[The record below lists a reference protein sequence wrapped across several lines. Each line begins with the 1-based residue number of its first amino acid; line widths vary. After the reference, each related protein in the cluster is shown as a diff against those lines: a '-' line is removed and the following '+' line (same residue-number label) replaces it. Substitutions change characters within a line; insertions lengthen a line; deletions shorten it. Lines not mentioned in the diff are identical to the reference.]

1 MRRSSPDFRV
11 SRYRQCGV
19 LPHLSGV
26 SMRRQRLSSGD
37 FVRVLGVAA
46 GLLATACS
54 GNASLSPTSP
64 SLGATAGESAIANG
78 GPGLPFIAVA
88 GTGAGRFNLV
98 HTESDRGGF
107 TGDSQLTISVTGVP
121 PNTVLYVLRAGDL
134 GLPGGQ
140 QADGVCQR
148 AAAGL
153 FGPVPVPGGGSVTLE
168 TSAGGSGATHVH
180 LFGTSEGNTLDA
192 VFRLVD
198 ALPPAVPTVD
208 LRTPCFTFTVK

>member
-1 MRRSSPDFRV
+1 MCRQGSS
-11 SRYRQCGV
+11 SR
-19 LPHLSGV
+19 
-26 SMRRQRLSSGD
+26 D
-37 FVRVLGVAA
+37 FVRVIGMVA
-46 GLLATACS
+46 GLFAAACS
-54 GNASLSPTSP
+54 GKASLSPTSP
-64 SLGATAGESAIANG
+64 SAGANAAQSAIGANG

-88 GTGAGRFNLV
+88 GTGSGRFNLV

-107 TGDSQLTISVTGVP
+107 TGDSQLTISVEGVS

-140 QADGVCQR
+140 QADGICQR

-153 FGPVPVPGGGSVTLE
+153 FGSVPMPGGGSVTLE

-180 LFGTSEGNTLDA
+180 LNGTSEGNTLDS
-192 VFRLVD
+192 VWRLVD

>member
-1 MRRSSPDFRV
+1 
-11 SRYRQCGV
+11 
-19 LPHLSGV
+19 
-26 SMRRQRLSSGD
+26 MRRQGLSSGD
-37 FVRVLGVAA
+37 FVRVIGVAA
-46 GLLATACS
+46 GFLAAACS
-54 GNASLSPTSP
+54 GNLPDSPAAPSVPASAM
-64 SLGATAGESAIANG
+64 GSALANG

-88 GTGAGRFNLV
+88 GTASGRFNLV
-98 HTESDRGGF
+98 HTESDRNGF
-107 TGDSQLTISVTGVP
+107 TGDAQLTISVHGAP
-121 PNTVLYVLRAGDL
+121 PDTVLYLLRAGDL

-153 FGPVPVPGGGSVTLE
+153 FGPVPMPEGGTVTLE

-180 LFGTSEGNTLDA
+180 FYGAGEGNRLDS
-192 VFRLVD
+192 VWRLVD

>member
-1 MRRSSPDFRV
+1 
-11 SRYRQCGV
+11 
-19 LPHLSGV
+19 
-26 SMRRQRLSSGD
+26 MRRQGSSSGD
-37 FVRVLGVAA
+37 FVCVIGMVA
-46 GLLATACS
+46 GLLAAACS

-64 SLGATAGESAIANG
+64 GVGASAAESAIGANG

-88 GTGAGRFNLV
+88 GTGSGRFNLV
-98 HTESDRGGF
+98 HTESDRNGF
-107 TGDSQLTISVTGVP
+107 TGDAQLTISVEGVS
-121 PNTVLYVLRAGDL
+121 PNTVLYVRRAGDL

-153 FGPVPVPGGGSVTLE
+153 FGPVPLPEGGFVTLE
-168 TSAGGSGATHVH
+168 TSAGGSAAAHVH
-180 LFGTSEGNTLDA
+180 FYGTGEGNRLDSLWQ
-192 VFRLVD
+192 LVD

>member
-1 MRRSSPDFRV
+1 M
-11 SRYRQCGV
+11 SRQGLRA
-19 LPHLSGV
+19 
-26 SMRRQRLSSGD
+26 GD
-37 FVRVLGVAA
+37 FIRVIGVAT

-54 GNASLSPTSP
+54 GNVSRSPTAPGTSA
-64 SLGATAGESAIANG
+64 SAGAAATGANG
-78 GPGLPFIAVA
+78 GPGLPLIAVV
-88 GTGAGRFNLV
+88 GTASGRFNLV
-98 HTESDRGGF
+98 HTESDRDGL
-107 TGDSQLTISVTGVP
+107 TSDAQLTISVNGAS
-121 PNTVLYVLRAGDL
+121 PNTVLYLRRAGDL

-153 FGPVPVPGGGSVTLE
+153 FGPVPVPGGPDVTLE
-168 TSAGGSGATHVH
+168 TSAGGSGAAHVH

-198 ALPPAVPTVD
+198 ALPPAVPTLD